1 MCCDGLILIIKI
13 DLLLLELE
21 MYLLLIDKKILFL
34 FILNMTI
41 NHNFTYKCF
50 LNHN

>member
-21 MYLLLIDKKILFL
+21 MYLLLIDKKILIKQHL
-34 FILNMTI
+34 EA
-41 NHNFTYKCF
+41 FT
-50 LNHN
+50 